1 MNSWQGIQPKAVHV
15 ASSPPA
21 MNILLHTC
29 CGPCASACEPRLRE
43 EGHGV
48 VLFFSNSNIDTR
60 EEFEK
65 RLAAVRSLASADGVE
80 VVADEYNHSDWLEK
94 VAVGYEKEPEK
105 GARCARCFRY
115 SLMRAAR
122 YAAEHGIEAFTTSL
136 TVSPHKVSPMVFA
149 AGKDAAWAASTAD
162 CGGASAHAPDFL
174 EVDFKKRDGFLASL
188 RRSAELGLYRQ
199 NYCGCEFSKL
209 IPACK

>member
-1 MNSWQGIQPKAVHV
+1 M
-15 ASSPPA
+15 
-21 MNILLHTC
+21 
-29 CGPCASACEPRLRE
+29 
-43 EGHGV
+43 

-60 EEFEK
+60 EEFDR
-65 RLAAVRSLASADGVE
+65 RLAALRQLAAADGVE
-80 VVADEYNHSDWLEK
+80 VVVDEYDHAGWLEQ
-94 VAVGYEKEPEK
+94 VAWGHEGEPER

-115 SLMRAAR
+115 SLARAAR
-122 YAAEHGIEAFTTSL
+122 YAAEHGLEAFASSL